1 MKIDLEALTIAEL
14 EGLIEQARELIDRK
28 QKDAVVTAK
37 AEIEKIAAD
46 VGMSVEELLG
56 LQAGKAARKAP
67 KDKKPVPV
75 KYRNPKDHTQTW
87 SGRGKSPRWLQEIL
101 NNGGRLENFLIK

>member
-1 MKIDLEALTIAEL
+1 MKIDLDALTIPQL
-14 EGLIEQARELIDRK
+14 EALIEQAHDLIDRK
-28 QKDAVVTAK
+28 QKEAVTTAR

-56 LQAGKAARKAP
+56 LQAGKAAKKTPREKKA
-67 KDKKPVPV
+67 VAV
-75 KYRNPKDHTQTW
+75 KYRNPRDHTQTW

-101 NNGGRLENFLIK
+101 NQGGKLENFLVK

>member
-1 MKIDLEALTIAEL
+1 MKIDLDALTIPQL
-14 EGLIEQARELIDRK
+14 EALIEQAHDLIDRK
-28 QKDAVVTAK
+28 QKEAVTTAR

-56 LQAGKAARKAP
+56 LQAGKAARKGP
-67 KDKKPVPV
+67 KEKKAVAV

-101 NNGGRLENFLIK
+101 NQGGKLENFLVK